1 MEKRVESRTLEQRA
15 AARTGARS
23 ELKRA
28 RKSVVREYAEA
39 FLFAIILTLFIRT
52 FVVQAFRIPSGS
64 MEQTLLIGDFLFV
77 NKFIYGAHVP
87 FTDAELPPVRQPRRG
102 DVIVFKYPENPKKDF
117 IKRVIGTPGDKLEIR
132 DKVVYIN
139 DQPLDEPYVHFS
151 DTRIRPRG
159 WVQPSIYPP
168 GAGNKDNY
176 GPITIPPGKLFMMG
190 DNRDDSD
197 DSRFW
202 GFLDKSLI
210 KGKAMVIYWSWD
222 QDNRV
227 AGVLPQPRFNRI
239 GDVIR

>member
-1 MEKRVESRTLEQRA
+1 VESRTLEERA
-15 AARTGARS
+15 AARPGVRS
-23 ELKRA
+23 DLKRA

-64 MEQTLLIGDFLFV
+64 MENTLLVGDFLFV

-87 FTDAELPPVRQPRRG
+87 FTHTELPAVREPRRG

-117 IKRVIGTPGDKLEIR
+117 IKRVIGLPGDKLEIR

-139 DQPLDEPYVHFS
+139 NKPLDETYVHFS
-151 DTRIRPRG
+151 DPSIKPRG
-159 WVQPSIYPP
+159 WRQPSIFPP

-176 GPITIPPGKLFMMG
+176 GPISVPSGRLFMMG

-202 GFLDKSLI
+202 GFLDESLI
-210 KGKAMVIYWSWD
+210 KGKAILIYWSWD
-222 QDNRV
+222 QNDRV
-227 AGVLPQPRFNRI
+227 MGVLPKPRFERI
-239 GDVIR
+239 GDLIR